1 MSTQIGTNHWHK
13 KHVLLTQKTKYTNTN
28 YNLREMMCLCAR
40 GKHDGD
46 NGKAILTL
54 VKWLTGVEWCRGEHP
69 SPPVHPCHRKYSSL
83 CSPSEEERHTYK
95 NENNTPFFEQSCNQ
109 VRY

>member
-1 MSTQIGTNHWHK
+1 
-13 KHVLLTQKTKYTNTN
+13 
-28 YNLREMMCLCAR
+28 MMCLWAR

-69 SPPVHPCHRKYSSL
+69 PPPQSTLAIENTHPYVRRARKNIIPTIIKITQSLSSRVRKYVANAIFSSL
-83 CSPSEEERHTYK
+83 LKR
-95 NENNTPFFEQSCNQ
+95 PFLTQHLLTST
-109 VRY
+109 

>member
-1 MSTQIGTNHWHK
+1 MN
-13 KHVLLTQKTKYTNTN
+13 QKTKYTNTN
-28 YNLREMMCLCAR
+28 NNLREMMCLWAR

-69 SPPVHPCHRKYSSL
+69 PSPPLPYKTL
-83 CSPSEEERHTYK
+83 NPMFAERGR
-95 NENNTPFFEQSCNQ
+95 TPYLQELK
-109 VRY
+109 

>member
-1 MSTQIGTNHWHK
+1 
-13 KHVLLTQKTKYTNTN
+13 
-28 YNLREMMCLCAR
+28 MCLWAR

-54 VKWLTGVEWCRGEHP
+54 VKWLTGVEWCRGEHA
-69 SPPVHPCHRKYSSL
+69 PPVHPCHRKHSTL

-95 NENNTPFFEQSCNQ
+95 N
-109 VRY
+109 